1 MEAGTM
7 TIRILSP
14 EGSVGVATTEL
25 AVSPDVLAGR
35 RLAVLDN
42 GKPGAA
48 RLMTRAAEQLVQR
61 AGVELVGVY
70 RKRTA
75 ATPCEGSLIDALAH
89 EADLVLTGTAD

>member
-1 MEAGTM
+1 M
-7 TIRILSP
+7 TVRILSP
-14 EGSVGVATTEL
+14 EGDVGARAGSL
-25 AVSPDVLAGR
+25 AASPDVLAGR

-48 RLMTRAAEQLVQR
+48 RLMTRAAEQLAAR
-61 AGVELVGVY
+61 AGVEFVGVR

-75 ATPCEGSLIDALAH
+75 ATPCEDELVDALVQ

>member
-1 MEAGTM
+1 M

-14 EGSVGVATTEL
+14 EGSVGAAVASL
-25 AVSPDVLAGR
+25 ASSPDVLAGR

-48 RLMTRAAEQLVQR
+48 WLLTRLAEQLAAR
-61 AGVELVGVY
+61 AGADFVGVH

-75 ATPCEGSLIDALAH
+75 ATPCADELLDEIAAGS
-89 EADLVLTGTAD
+89 DLVLTGTAD

>member
-1 MEAGTM
+1 MKIE
-7 TIRILSP
+7 SP
-14 EGSVGVATTEL
+14 EGRVGQRGAALAPSPEL
-25 AVSPDVLAGR
+25 LSTR

-48 RLMTRAAEQLVQR
+48 LLMTQMAERLAER
-61 AGVELVGVY
+61 TGVEFVGVH

-75 ATPCEGSLIDALAH
+75 ATPCDDALLEAIAA

>member
-1 MEAGTM
+1 M

-14 EGSVGVATTEL
+14 EGNVGTRVVGL
-25 AVSPDVLAGR
+25 APSPDGLAGR

-48 RLMTRAAEQLVQR
+48 GLLSRIAERLAER
-61 AGVELVGVY
+61 AGAEFIGVR

-75 ATPCEGSLIDALAH
+75 ATPCEDALIDELA
-89 EADLVLTGTAD
+89 EGADLVLTGTAD

>member
-1 MEAGTM
+1 M

-14 EGSVGVATTEL
+14 EGNVGTRVVGL
-25 AVSPDVLAGR
+25 APSPDVLAGR
-35 RLAVLDN
+35 RIAVLDN

-48 RLMTRAAEQLVQR
+48 RLMTRVAEQLAAR
-61 AGVELVGVY
+61 AGVDFVGVY

-75 ATPCEGSLIDALAH
+75 ATPCEDGLIDEIAE

>member
-1 MEAGTM
+1 M

-14 EGSVGVATTEL
+14 EGAVGGAAVARAE
-25 AVSPDVLAGR
+25 SPYVLAGL

-48 RLMTRAAEQLVQR
+48 RLMSRAAEQLAAR
-61 AGVELVGVY
+61 AGVKFVGVR

-75 ATPCEGSLIDALAH
+75 ATPCEDALVESLAQ

>member
-1 MEAGTM
+1 M

-14 EGSVGVATTEL
+14 EGSVGPAATDL
-25 AVSPDVLAGR
+25 APSPDVLAGR
-35 RLAVLDN
+35 RLVVLDN

-48 RLMTRAAEQLVQR
+48 KLMTRVADQLVAR
-61 AGVELVGVY
+61 AGVEFVGVR

-75 ATPCEGSLIDALAH
+75 ATPCEEELLETPWQ

>member
-1 MEAGTM
+1 M
-7 TIRILSP
+7 TVRILSP
-14 EGSVGVATTEL
+14 EGSVGSASIDL
-25 AVSPDVLAGR
+25 APSPDVLAGL

-48 RLMTRAAEQLVQR
+48 KLMTRAAEQLVAR
-61 AGVELVGVY
+61 AGIELVGVR

-75 ATPCEGSLIDALAH
+75 ATPCEEELLETLSR